1 LFRKKVGDSWV
12 TKVGLSENGIAADS
26 ITSGILDTG
35 TLRIMNGDKPGFV
48 WNAAGIT
55 AYRFII
61 GDDGQVNENQYDTS
75 SFIRFDHNGLYGMDT
90 LAV

>member
-1 LFRKKVGDSWV
+1 
-12 TKVGLSENGIAADS
+12 
-26 ITSGILDTG
+26 
-35 TLRIMNGDKPGFV
+35 MNGDKPGFV
-48 WNAAGIT
+48 WNSAGIT

-90 LAV
+90 LAVQQSTISPDNIENHVVTPFEAETYSTFGLTWEGLKV